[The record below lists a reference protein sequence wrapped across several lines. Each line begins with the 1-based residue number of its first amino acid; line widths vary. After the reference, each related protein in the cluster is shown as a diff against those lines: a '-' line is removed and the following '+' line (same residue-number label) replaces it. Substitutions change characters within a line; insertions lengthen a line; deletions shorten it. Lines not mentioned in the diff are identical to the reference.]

1 MIFKNRNRG
10 GNYTDESSPE
20 YWMSFSDMM
29 SSLLMIFILFLIL
42 SILQL
47 SRQKELLVEK
57 EDEVRIKL

>member
-1 MIFKNRNRG
+1 
-10 GNYTDESSPE
+10 
-20 YWMSFSDMM
+20 MSFSDMM

-57 EDEVRIKL
+57 EDEVDKIIGIRQMIVDELKKMNLRILN

>member
-1 MIFKNRNRG
+1 
-10 GNYTDESSPE
+10 
-20 YWMSFSDMM
+20 MSFSDMM

-57 EDEVRIKL
+57 EDEVDKIIGIRQMIVDELKK